1 MATVGNMAST
11 QILMAKAMT
20 NYTAKTGYSVSSSKA
35 QQTLDSLMNTKLRGK
50 SDYFKE
56 QYSNLYKSIYGITD
70 SAEEKADN
78 TVSMKA
84 ASAALTDSANSISDF
99 SEKLKYGGEYS
110 SEEYSKLAQDFA
122 DKYNS
127 FIEKAGN
134 SDNRNV
140 LQKGVIMVNTAKVYS
155 SSLRRA
161 GFTLGS
167 DNKLTFNKDKLTD
180 VSATDIK
187 TTFGDG
193 GFADKTAQKAQQIK
207 SLSASSGAF
216 GYSSSSMVNYAYSTG
231 ALFSIYA

>member
-1 MATVGNMAST
+1 
-11 QILMAKAMT
+11 MAKAMT
-20 NYTAKTGYSVSSSKA
+20 NYTAKTGNSVSSNKA
-35 QQTLDSLMNTKLRGK
+35 QQTLDDLMKTKLKGK

-56 QYSNLYKSIYGITD
+56 QYSSLYKSIYGITD
-70 SAEEKADN
+70 SAEEKADT
-78 TVSMKA
+78 TVSLKTS
-84 ASAALTDSANSISDF
+84 SAGLADAANSISDF

-110 SEEYSKLAQDFA
+110 SEEYSKLAQNFA
-122 DKYNS
+122 DRYNS
-127 FIEKAGN
+127 FIEKVGN
-134 SDNRNV
+134 SENQNV

-155 SSLRRA
+155 SSLKRA

-207 SLSASSGAF
+207 LLSASSGTF
-216 GYSSSSMVNYAYSTG
+216 GYSSASTANYAYNIG
-231 ALFSIYA
+231 ALFNIYA